1 MTNWSDERR
10 RFMAD
15 MGKAGEWSAMLNTH
29 MNRLWIEN
37 EMPQYVEE
45 IGGMCD
51 LQDDAEVLILGG
63 SPRAADQL
71 DKIEDAQNR
80 GVPIL
85 ACNGAGQWMVDKGL
99 RPPEMVIVI
108 DHNLRCLRYLQT
120 DWLPD
125 MTLLGQTV
133 DPQLMKHCEAERR
146 PTRCFNIMP
155 NDYGWPVV
163 MGGSTVTGRAL
174 FLASCCGFRSIHL
187 IGADSDFK
195 HGEGMHAYPHPD
207 DAAMIAVRAAE
218 DLPWRVSTPNLA
230 AQAQEIP
237 ELLAVMTLINRS
249 QRVAVYTEDS
259 LLGDHLLAFKR
270 KGEAFIA
277 TEDDMFEIVEL
288 ADL

>member
-1 MTNWSDERR
+1 
-10 RFMAD
+10 
-15 MGKAGEWSAMLNTH
+15 
-29 MNRLWIEN
+29 
-37 EMPQYVEE
+37 
-45 IGGMCD
+45 
-51 LQDDAEVLILGG
+51 
-63 SPRAADQL
+63 
-71 DKIEDAQNR
+71 
-80 GVPIL
+80 
-85 ACNGAGQWMVDKGL
+85 
-99 RPPEMVIVI
+99 
-108 DHNLRCLRYLQT
+108 
-120 DWLPD
+120 
-125 MTLLGQTV
+125 
-133 DPQLMKHCEAERR
+133 
-146 PTRCFNIMP
+146 
-155 NDYGWPVV
+155 VV